1 MARNAY
7 CFHLKRENTQFRRLL
22 VMRFKEAWKLKPIL
36 NEFFKDIALCFSM
49 YYYHF
54 FLKKKCVQE
63 RAKHQAD
70 FVLLLGSFSLAKDMF
85 SWIFR
90 LKCRSHDKTIYNS
103 INDNWLLETVEKK
116 KPFSLA
122 CNLNS
127 IFFPLFVILH
137 SMASFCRLNF
147 SFFFPFFI
155 KKLNYIIIK
164 EKFGFWNSHSTT
176 RYIKENVNSF

>member
-1 MARNAY
+1 MLSFKKRKYSVSASACNAIQRS
-7 CFHLKRENTQFRRLL
+7 LKIEANTQWIFQRYGSLFFYVLL
-22 VMRFKEAWKLKPIL
+22 
-36 NEFFKDIALCFSM
+36 S
-49 YYYHF
+49 F

-147 SFFFPFFI
+147 SFFSI
-155 KKLNYIIIK
+155 LKKKINYIIIK
-164 EKFGFWNSHSTT
+164 EKFGFWNSHSST